1 MIRPESPNG
10 HMCRAEVVR
19 ERVLFFFAKLC
30 TRSTALYLEKIENY
44 EIIDH
49 LDGMISS
56 FELENVA

>member
-1 MIRPESPNG
+1 
-10 HMCRAEVVR
+10 MCRAEVVR